1 VTTSFNNKQVH
12 NESNTHEKNP
22 AQTLFHTK
30 YKQPLNKYKYTD
42 SPTTNR
48 SPRPQQNKRN
58 SRNNIK
64 SVGLHFETHHQSAT
78 HKTPTLTQNSQ
89 VAHFLSEHYLLDNS
103 WGCNS
108 RFFVAVVATATWKR
122 GRRAGGHNCGQCWQ
136 QNIREITRVGQG
148 DSVAVVYRNQWIVNT
163 TKISRDRATVL
174 ELTKNNT

>member
-1 VTTSFNNKQVH
+1 MNQILTKEPSRNTFSHQIQTTLKQVQIH
-12 NESNTHEKNP
+12 RLPNYQQIPT
-22 AQTLFHTK
+22 
-30 YKQPLNKYKYTD
+30 
-42 SPTTNR
+42 PTTEQAQLT
-48 SPRPQQNKRN
+48 QQYKKCGFAFRN
-58 SRNNIK
+58 
-64 SVGLHFETHHQSAT
+64 TTHQSAT
-78 HKTPTLTQNSQ
+78 QHNITRTKHQRSHKTRK

-148 DSVAVVYRNQWIVNT
+148 DSVAVIYRNQWIVNT